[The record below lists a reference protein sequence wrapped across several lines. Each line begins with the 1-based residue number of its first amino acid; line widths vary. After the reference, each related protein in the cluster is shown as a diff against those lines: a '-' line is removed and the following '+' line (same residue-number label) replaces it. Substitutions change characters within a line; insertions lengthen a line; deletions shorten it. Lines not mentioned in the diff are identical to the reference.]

1 VDGSIYEYMRIGV
14 VHCMAF
20 PACIT
25 GEGPILE
32 TVTQIAED
40 PFFNA
45 IEITGI
51 HSADTRANVRDVL
64 KTAGLA
70 CAYAAQPAVLT
81 QKLNPN
87 SFCEDE
93 RTAAVTALKER
104 VDEAREVGATSL
116 ALLSGPD
123 PGAARRE
130 EAIGILARSLREL
143 CDYGLDSDVAITLET
158 FDRTIDKRALIG
170 PSDDAVTLARLVNR
184 DNFGLMVDLSHLP
197 LQFESAQKAL
207 TATQYDLVHVH
218 IGNCVMRDPDHPAY
232 GDQHPHFG
240 VEGGENGVDELVEFL
255 RVLMDIEY
263 LTPSDDPPLV
273 SFEVKPMEGQSSE
286 VVLANAKRTLTE
298 AWARL

>member
-1 VDGSIYEYMRIGV
+1 MYEYMRIGV

-20 PACIT
+20 PKCIT
-25 GEGPILE
+25 GDGPILE
-32 TVTQIAED
+32 TVTQIAAD

-45 IEITGI
+45 IEITWI
-51 HSADTRANVRDVL
+51 NDSDVRANVRDVL

-87 SFCEDE
+87 SFCESE
-93 RTAAVTALKER
+93 RAAAVTALKER
-104 VDEAREVGATSL
+104 IDEAREVGATSL

-123 PGAARRE
+123 PGATRRE
-130 EAIGILARSLREL
+130 EAIGRLTRSLREL
-143 CDYGLDSDVAITLET
+143 CDYGLESDVAITLET

-170 PSDDAVTLARLVNR
+170 PSDDAVTLARQVNR

-197 LQFESAQKAL
+197 LQFESARKAL

-240 VEGGENGVDELVEFL
+240 VEGGENGVDEFVEFL

-263 LTPSDDPPLV
+263 LTPSEDPPLV
-273 SFEVKPMEGQSSE
+273 SFEVKPMEGQSSD
-286 VVLANAKRTLTE
+286 VVLANAKRTLIE

>member
-1 VDGSIYEYMRIGV
+1 MYEYMRIGV

-20 PACIT
+20 PTCIT
-25 GEGPILE
+25 GDGPILE
-32 TVTQIAED
+32 TVTQIAAD

-45 IEITGI
+45 IEITWI
-51 HSADTRANVRDVL
+51 KDDDVRADVRDVL

-87 SFCEDE
+87 SFCESE
-93 RTAAVTALKER
+93 RAAAVTALKER
-104 VDEAREVGATSL
+104 IDEAREVGATSL

-123 PGAARRE
+123 PGATRRE
-130 EAIGILARSLREL
+130 EAIGSLARSLREL

-184 DNFGLMVDLSHLP
+184 DNFGLMIDLSHLP
-197 LQFESAQKAL
+197 LQFESARKAL

-263 LTPSDDPPLV
+263 LSPSDDPPLV
-273 SFEVKPMEGQSSE
+273 SFEVKPREGHSSD
-286 VVLANAKRTLTE
+286 VVLANAKRTLIE